1 VAIDRGLLADRDSTV
16 PAAKKTLAAAPA
28 GASPVV
34 ITLPYRRTD
43 PDAAPRPVPDVLG
56 RSTREAALALHRRG
70 FRVTLRGLG
79 RVVRTVPAG
88 GEVARG
94 GSAVLVEAE

>member
-1 VAIDRGLLADRDSTV
+1 
-16 PAAKKTLAAAPA
+16 
-28 GASPVV
+28 
-34 ITLPYRRTD
+34 
-43 PDAAPRPVPDVLG
+43 VLG
-56 RSTREAALALHRRG
+56 RSIREAALALHRRG

-94 GSAVLVEAE
+94 GSAGLVEAE